1 MNTHI
6 DWLELARLPISK
18 MEDVLLARFITRRE
32 ATKMAFPPAVLTALA
47 TAVSEITRN
56 VVQHSG
62 SSGEIQIGRIHAG
75 DRVGLRIIV
84 TDTGQGMEHPEKYLE
99 EGKYATLGAGLAG
112 SRRLVD
118 QFQIQSMPGSG
129 TTVTMDMWKKA

>member
-84 TDTGQGMEHPEKYLE
+84 TDTGQVMEHPEKYL
-99 EGKYATLGAGLAG
+99 
-112 SRRLVD
+112 
-118 QFQIQSMPGSG
+118 
-129 TTVTMDMWKKA
+129 